1 MIIVV
6 AMNAFKGSL
15 TSLEAGMAVRRGIEE
30 ALPRV
35 HRVEVYPV
43 ADGGDGTV
51 AALTNENTG
60 GILHRAEVPGPLLE
74 PVLASYGTLG
84 HTAIIETAAA
94 AGLFL
99 IPEKDRNPM
108 NTNTFGVGSLIRHAL
123 SEGYRRFIIGLGG
136 SATTDAGLGMLTAL
150 GYIFSDK
157 DGNPAGITGKDLIK
171 VNSFITHHVEPL
183 LSECT
188 FRVACDVNNPLY
200 GPRGAACVYGP
211 QKGASEEEV
220 LFLDRGLRHF
230 ARIASASGCFTN
242 KADTAHIPGA
252 GAAGG
257 LGYAFLHFLNASL
270 QSGVDLI
277 MESLN
282 LEEAIS
288 RASLVIT
295 GEGKIDFQT
304 FMGKAPAGIARLAK
318 KHHKK
323 IIAFCGTSDF
333 TPADQVTAC
342 FDDCCVVTPPGM
354 ATSTAMQ
361 HGALLLQD
369 AVRNYFSLSNNL
381 DR

>member
-1 MIIVV
+1 
-6 AMNAFKGSL
+6 MNAFKGSL
-15 TSLEAGMAVRRGIEE
+15 TSLEAGMAVRRGIEA

-35 HRVEVYPV
+35 HRIEVYPI

-94 AGLFL
+94 AGLSL

-108 NTNTFGVGSLIRHAL
+108 NTTTFGVGCLIRHAL
-123 SEGYRRFIIGLGG
+123 SGGYRRFIIGLGG
-136 SATTDAGLGMLTAL
+136 SSTTDAGLGMLTAL
-150 GYIFSDK
+150 GYVFS
-157 DGNPAGITGKDLIK
+157 GRNNTPAGITGKDLIK
-171 VNSFITHHVEPL
+171 VSSATTHHVEPL

-188 FRVACDVNNPLY
+188 FRVACDVGNPLY

-230 ARIASASGCFTN
+230 ARIVSAFGCSGN
-242 KADTAHIPGA
+242 KADTAQIPGA

-270 QSGVDLI
+270 ESGVDLI
-277 MESLN
+277 MEILK
-282 LEEAIS
+282 LEDAIS

-295 GEGKIDFQT
+295 GEGKIDSQT

-323 IIAFCGTSDF
+323 IIAFCGTSDV
-333 TPADQVTAC
+333 TPADQMTAC
-342 FDDCCVVTPPGM
+342 FDDCCVITPPGM
-354 ATSTAMQ
+354 TTGTAMQ

>member
-74 PVLASYGTLG
+74 PMLASYGTLG
-84 HTAIIETAAA
+84 HTAIIETAAT
-94 AGLFL
+94 AGLSL
-99 IPEKDRNPM
+99 ILEKDRNPM
-108 NTNTFGVGSLIRHAL
+108 NTTTFGVGSLIRHAL

-136 SATTDAGLGMLTAL
+136 SSTTDAGLGMLTAL

-211 QKGASEEEV
+211 QKGASEEDV

-270 QSGVDLI
+270 ESGVDLI
-277 MESLN
+277 MEILK
-282 LEEAIS
+282 LEDAIS

-295 GEGKIDFQT
+295 GEGKIDSQT
-304 FMGKAPAGIARLAK
+304 FMGKAPAGIACLAK

-323 IIAFCGTSDF
+323 IIAFCGTSDV
-333 TPADQVTAC
+333 TPADQMTAC
-342 FDDCCVVTPPGM
+342 FDDCCVITPPGM
-354 ATSTAMQ
+354 TTGTAMQ
-361 HGALLLQD
+361 HGALLLQH
-369 AVRNYFSLSNNL
+369 AVSDYFSLSNNL

>member
-15 TSLEAGMAVRRGIEE
+15 TSLEAGMAVRRGIEA

-35 HRVEVYPV
+35 HRIEVYPI

-94 AGLFL
+94 AGLSL

-108 NTNTFGVGSLIRHAL
+108 NTTTFGVGCLIRHAL
-123 SEGYRRFIIGLGG
+123 SGGYRRFIIGLGG
-136 SATTDAGLGMLTAL
+136 SSTTDAGLGMLTAL
-150 GYIFSDK
+150 GYVFS
-157 DGNPAGITGKDLIK
+157 GRNNTPAGITGKDLIK
-171 VNSFITHHVEPL
+171 VSSATTHHVEPL

-188 FRVACDVNNPLY
+188 FRVACDVGNPLY

-230 ARIASASGCFTN
+230 ARIVSAFGCSGN
-242 KADTAHIPGA
+242 KADTAQIPGA

-270 QSGVDLI
+270 ESGVDLI
-277 MESLN
+277 MEILK
-282 LEEAIS
+282 LEDAIS

-295 GEGKIDFQT
+295 GEGKIDSQT

-323 IIAFCGTSDF
+323 IIAFCGTSDV
-333 TPADQVTAC
+333 TPADQMTAC
-342 FDDCCVVTPPGM
+342 FDDCCVITPPGM
-354 ATSTAMQ
+354 TTGTAMQ

>member
-1 MIIVV
+1 
-6 AMNAFKGSL
+6 MNAFKGSL

-74 PVLASYGTLG
+74 PMLASYGTLG
-84 HTAIIETAAA
+84 HTAIIETAAT
-94 AGLFL
+94 AGLSL
-99 IPEKDRNPM
+99 ILEKDRNPM
-108 NTNTFGVGSLIRHAL
+108 NTTTFGVGSLIRHAL

-136 SATTDAGLGMLTAL
+136 SSTTDAGLGMLTAL

-211 QKGASEEEV
+211 QKGASEEDV

-270 QSGVDLI
+270 ESGVDLI
-277 MESLN
+277 MEILK
-282 LEEAIS
+282 LEDAIS

-295 GEGKIDFQT
+295 GEGKIDSQT
-304 FMGKAPAGIARLAK
+304 FMGKAPAGIACLAK

-323 IIAFCGTSDF
+323 IIAFCGTSDV
-333 TPADQVTAC
+333 TPADQMTAC
-342 FDDCCVVTPPGM
+342 FDDCCVITPPGM
-354 ATSTAMQ
+354 TTGTAMQ
-361 HGALLLQD
+361 HGALLLQH
-369 AVRNYFSLSNNL
+369 AVSDYFSLSNNL